1 MIDEHAALKG
11 AQAAV
16 GEDPIEDV
24 AIAFP
29 VGTTHKQAA
38 GMLAGDGVGLASGAL
53 AGLQLSGSAGTGGA
67 IGQLIEQRHMERTE
81 PAASIVLALTASKL
95 YLLARHKIGPLA
107 SFKDL
112 TIIHEIAREQID
124 ASLNPTGGVTRS
136 LTITDEESGA
146 VFEYEVKPLGS
157 GINKLLTDLKMV
169 K

>member
-1 MIDEHAALKG
+1 MIDENAARKG

-16 GEDPIEDV
+16 GEEPIEDV

-29 VGTTHKQAA
+29 VGTTRAQAGA
-38 GMLAGDGVGLASGAL
+38 MLEGDGVGLGVGAL
-53 AGLQLSGSAGTGGA
+53 AGVNLGGTTGAGGG
-67 IGQLIEQRHMERTE
+67 IGELIEQRRLEHTE

-112 TIIHEIAREQID
+112 TIIDQIPRSEVET
-124 ASLNPTGGVTRS
+124 SLEPAGVTRH
-136 LTITDEESGA
+136 LTITDKVSGE

-157 GINKLLTDLKMV
+157 GINKLLTDLEV
-169 K
+169 AE